1 MDDVKNAVLLW
12 AQDGL
17 NFKTPSIDYKS
28 LTEYYVICM
37 ALGLVDSV
45 LKNMNLKTWDGE
57 KFYLAFYDMD
67 TSLGKDNR
75 GNDTD
80 PLRFSDYWEP
90 QAILNDKTEMWEL
103 Q

>member
-1 MDDVKNAVLLW
+1 VLPW
-12 AQDGL
+12 SADGF
-17 NFKTPSIDYKS
+17 NTITPSIDYKS

-45 LKNMNLKTWDGE
+45 LKNMNLKTWDGK

-67 TSLGKDNR
+67 TSLGKDNK
-75 GNDTD
+75 GLDTD

-90 QAILNDKTEMWEL
+90 KSVLNEKTGMYEL

>member
-1 MDDVKNAVLLW
+1 
-12 AQDGL
+12 
-17 NFKTPSIDYKS
+17 
-28 LTEYYVICM
+28 M

-45 LKNMNLKTWDGE
+45 LKNMNLKTWDGK

-67 TSLGKDNR
+67 TSLGKDNA
-75 GNDTD
+75 GKNTD

-90 QAILNDKTEMWEL
+90 KSTYNDKIERYEL